1 MRRTHGRN
9 YTEEESNVEIAE
21 LLPPLIKGRFIAR
34 PNRFLA
40 LVELAGQEE
49 RAHVADPGRLKE
61 LLVPGAGVYVAPAER
76 PGRRTA
82 YDLRLVE
89 GPAGLV
95 AVDSRVPN
103 RLVGRALAA
112 GIWPE
117 FAGYACLKEEP
128 HAGGGRFDFLLT
140 GGRRPDCYIEVKG
153 CTLVADGTALFP
165 DAPTARGARHVR
177 ELAALAQ
184 SGRRAAVVFVIQRA
198 DATAFRPHAALDPLF
213 TAELREAA
221 AKGVEVRAFRCRVST
236 AAIALDREVPICL

>member
-1 MRRTHGRN
+1 MGTSKDRN
-9 YTEEESNVEIAE
+9 YTEEEINVEIAE

-40 LVELAGQEE
+40 LVELSEGEIG
-49 RAHVADPGRLKE
+49 AHVADPGRLKE
-61 LLVPGAGVYVAPAER
+61 LLVPGAGVYVAPVNR

-103 RLVGRALAA
+103 RLVRLALSA
-112 GIWPE
+112 GLWPE
-117 FAGYACLKEEP
+117 FAGYAGLKEEP
-128 HAGGGRFDFLLT
+128 RAGGGRFDFLLT
-140 GGRRPDCYIEVKG
+140 DGRKPECYIEVKG

-165 DAPTARGARHVR
+165 DAPTARGARHMR

-184 SGRRAAVVFVIQRA
+184 SGRRAAVLFIIQRS
-198 DATAFRPHAALDPLF
+198 DAVSFCPHAALDPVF
-213 TAELREAA
+213 AQELREAA
-221 AKGVEVRAFRCRVST
+221 AKGVKIRAFRCRVSS
-236 AAIALDREVPICL
+236 AAITLDREVPVHF